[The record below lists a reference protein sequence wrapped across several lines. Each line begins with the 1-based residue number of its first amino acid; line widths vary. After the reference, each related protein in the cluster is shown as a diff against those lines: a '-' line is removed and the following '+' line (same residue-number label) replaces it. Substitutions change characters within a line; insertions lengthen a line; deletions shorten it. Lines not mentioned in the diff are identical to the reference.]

1 MNTDKRS
8 LDLRQGCVSRARGNY
23 RSNSLRGLLSLW
35 LALFACSTYG
45 APQYTEDR
53 QPCTSYEPLMQPFFG
68 DLHVHTRYS
77 LDASTQGTRTTPDQA
92 YRFAQGESLAIQPWT
107 AGKSARAIQLDRP
120 LDFAMVSDHAELFG
134 EVHMCTSPE
143 VEGYPSWECVVY
155 RNWSSGAY
163 YLFNFMA
170 SMRAAHLGLCG
181 EGDKVCQRAAAAPW
195 ADTQEAA
202 EQHYDRSVDCAFT
215 TFVGYEWTAMQATSG
230 GNLHRNVVFRNA
242 DVPQLPVTF
251 IDEPAAEKLWRALD
265 AQCNQHK
272 GDCDSLVIPH
282 NANISAGYMFNGLRD
297 DGSAMTEDYAKA
309 RRRFE
314 PLMEIM
320 QKGGSSECFFDA
332 GVSAD
337 ELCDFERQPI
347 DNLAGFNN
355 PPNADTGFARKALG
369 DGLMLERKLGVN
381 PYQMGFVGSTD
392 THLGA
397 AGAVSEADYI
407 GHGDADVSAQYE
419 VPPGL
424 PDKIKNNPGGLA
436 VLWAQENSRDA
447 LFEALR
453 RREVYGTS
461 GPRIVTRFFAGWGY
475 EESLCA
481 AENRIAHAYAG
492 GVPMGGMLTG
502 SGQGKPRFLVLA
514 SQDPGT
520 TAEPGTQLQRLQI
533 IKGWLTPDGNYR
545 EQVVDVAGDAGNGA
559 SVNPQT
565 CAEHGNGFKE
575 LCAVWTD
582 DEFRPQEQAYYY
594 ARVVENPSC
603 RWSQQI
609 CMYKG
614 VDCSK
619 PETIGEGLQECC
631 APEHQPIIQERA
643 WTSPVWYT
651 PVSQAPAEAQPAVT

>member
-1 MNTDKRS
+1 V
-8 LDLRQGCVSRARGNY
+8 GAR
-23 RSNSLRGLLSLW
+23 
-35 LALFACSTYG
+35 
-45 APQYTEDR
+45 
-53 QPCTSYEPLMQPFFG
+53 
-68 DLHVHTRYS
+68 
-77 LDASTQGTRTTPDQA
+77 
-92 YRFAQGESLAIQPWT
+92 
-107 AGKSARAIQLDRP
+107 
-120 LDFAMVSDHAELFG
+120 
-134 EVHMCTSPE
+134 
-143 VEGYPSWECVVY
+143 
-155 RNWSSGAY
+155 
-163 YLFNFMA
+163 
-170 SMRAAHLGLCG
+170 
-181 EGDKVCQRAAAAPW
+181 
-195 ADTQEAA
+195 
-202 EQHYDRSVDCAFT
+202 
-215 TFVGYEWTAMQATSG
+215 
-230 GNLHRNVVFRNA
+230 
-242 DVPQLPVTF
+242 
-251 IDEPAAEKLWRALD
+251 
-265 AQCNQHK
+265 
-272 GDCDSLVIPH
+272 
-282 NANISAGYMFNGLRD
+282 
-297 DGSAMTEDYAKA
+297 
-309 RRRFE
+309 
-314 PLMEIM
+314 
-320 QKGGSSECFFDA
+320 
-332 GVSAD
+332 
-337 ELCDFERQPI
+337 
-347 DNLAGFNN
+347 
-355 PPNADTGFARKALG
+355 
-369 DGLMLERKLGVN
+369 
-381 PYQMGFVGSTD
+381 
-392 THLGA
+392 
-397 AGAVSEADYI
+397 
-407 GHGDADVSAQYE
+407 
-419 VPPGL
+419 
-424 PDKIKNNPGGLA
+424 
-436 VLWAQENSRDA
+436 NSRDA
-447 LFEALR
+447 LLR
-453 RREVYGTS
+453 RCAAGGLRHQRTADS
-461 GPRIVTRFFAGWGY
+461 HAFFAGWGY